1 MPNLQEWRER
11 LQKRTKEVPASEI
24 ISTSEHIHLDNQ
36 IEEWE
41 DKEAERQTLVAKFK
55 LNQHYKP
62 TLAPETP
69 PVLLSKPA
77 STLPEEYT
85 PTHED
90 AFAYVDHRVTT
101 LKDKNT
107 FFVDMVKKKKVYG
120 KYTVPQLRAIGRA
133 MKREPIA
140 EIRDRLVL
148 ISRFNAILHHLNDEV
163 FPNIGVNN
171 KKRQWMNELLGVIK
185 DCETHGNR
193 ITEKQFFFAMYRI
206 HQLCPEFLQ
215 GIDTSKTR
223 GIPSR

>member
-24 ISTSEHIHLDNQ
+24 ISTSEYIHLENK

-41 DKEAERQTLVAKFK
+41 DKEAERQTLVAKFGLRQK
-55 LNQHYKP
+55 FKP
-62 TLAPETP
+62 TRVPETP
-69 PVLLSKPA
+69 PALESKPA
-77 STLPEEYT
+77 STLPEDYL

-120 KYTVPQLRAIGRA
+120 KYTEPQLRAIGKA

-148 ISRFNAILHHLNDEV
+148 ISRFNGILHHLNDVV
-163 FPNIGVNN
+163 FPNIGVNS
-171 KKRQWMNELLGVIK
+171 KRRQWMNELLGVIK

-193 ITEKQFFFAMYRI
+193 ITEKQYHFALYRI
-206 HQLCPEFLQ
+206 YQLCPSFLES
-215 GIDTSKTR
+215 IDTSKTR
-223 GIPSR
+223 GIR

>member
-1 MPNLQEWRER
+1 MPSLQEWRNR
-11 LQKRTKEVPASEI
+11 LQKKPEENPTPQIIPTKEITFSDLV
-24 ISTSEHIHLDNQ
+24 
-36 IEEWE
+36 
-41 DKEAERQTLVAKFK
+41 DKEIKKEEKRQNLVDKFK
-55 LNQHYKP
+55 LSQHYKP

-69 PVLLSKPA
+69 PVLESKPA
-77 STLPEEYT
+77 SSLPEDYM
-85 PTHED
+85 PTQGD
-90 AFAYVDHRVTT
+90 AFDYVDHRVTT